1 MRSVRTLEAPGARGL
16 FIQLNNRKM
25 NRLAI
30 TFCLLASAVCAGAQV
45 TISYDDE
52 AEWKAYDDFN
62 AAFLDIS
69 RYIYKADTK
78 QTKADHRGNGY
89 RDGDVSGC
97 AAAIW
102 CQAIMY
108 DMVIN
113 AYNRA
118 KAEDDA
124 VRMRK
129 YKTLHDRI
137 YSGEKSHYVNF
148 DFDNPNTNNGWFVYD
163 DIMWWTCA
171 LARAYE
177 AFGKL
182 EYLTYSEKSFCRV
195 WYGSAKVGDD
205 GSYADPARFEGKYG
219 GGMFWEW
226 QPIDHANPH
235 KPGDFRSACI
245 NFPTVIAACLLHRLV
260 PEGRTAPTAAR
271 PSRQTKEWYLE
282 KAKEVYAWADQTL
295 VTSTGRVADGIHGG
309 GPEYSDHLYNQAT
322 YIGASCLLYQLTGEV
337 SYLTKAQRAA
347 NYVVNN
353 MCQSYIL
360 KYETGYEQGIY
371 AAIYAQYLKMLVYDC
386 GLSEALSRKYL
397 THVQRNLQRAYT
409 RMDTSRG
416 IQMGNFA
423 QATGADDV
431 VESYGASGM
440 PALML
445 MFPVSSPTPIH
456 EVQAEARHTAPADVY
471 TPDGR
476 LVMKN
481 ASADQV
487 NRLDSGLYIFQRR
500 KVFVK

>member
-1 MRSVRTLEAPGARGL
+1 M
-16 FIQLNNRKM
+16 K
-25 NRLAI
+25 RLTI
-30 TFCLLASAVCAGAQV
+30 FLLSLLAGVAYASAQV
-45 TISYDDE
+45 NITYDDE

-62 AAFLDIS
+62 DAFLDKT

-78 QTKADHRGNGY
+78 QPSADHRGNGY

-118 KAEDDA
+118 KAEGNT
-124 VRMRK
+124 VRMKK
-129 YKTLHDRI
+129 YKELHDKL
-137 YSGEKSHYVNF
+137 YKGEKAHYVNF
-148 DFDNPNTNNGWFVYD
+148 DFNNCNTNTGWFVYD

-177 AFGKL
+177 TFGTL
-182 EYLTYSEKSFCRV
+182 EYLTYSERSFCRV

-226 QPIDHANPH
+226 QPIDNPKPH
-235 KPGDFRSACI
+235 KAGDFRSACI

-260 PEGRTAPTAAR
+260 PEGRTPPTVAR
-271 PSRQTKEWYLE
+271 PARQTKEWYLE
-282 KAKEVYAWADQTL
+282 KAKEIYAWADATL
-295 VTSTGRVADGIHGG
+295 VSNGRVADGIHGG
-309 GPEYSDHLYNQAT
+309 GAEFTDHLYNQAT
-322 YIGASCLLYQLTGEV
+322 YIGASCLLYMLTHEI
-337 SYLTKAQRAA
+337 SYLTKAKKGAD
-347 NYVVNN
+347 YVIGSMTSGSV
-353 MCQSYIL
+353 L

-371 AAIYAQYLKMLVYDC
+371 AAIYAQYIKLLIYDC
-386 GLSEALSRKYL
+386 DLSSALLKKYL
-397 THVQRNLQRAYT
+397 MPIQRNIQKAYT
-409 RMDTSRG
+409 NMDPTRG

-423 QATGADDV
+423 KATTADDV

-445 MFPVSSPTPIH
+445 MFPASDTADPIGAIREKEPQGSS
-456 EVQAEARHTAPADVY
+456 DVY
-471 TPDGR
+471 TPEGI

-481 ASADQV
+481 ATPEQV
-487 NRLDSGLYIFQRR
+487 HKLDSGLYIFQ
-500 KVFVK
+500 KKKILVK